1 MASLFELTDVELV
14 DGLREL
20 ETRQRVTIAAIVE
33 HLLEMDR
40 RRLHLRLGYSS
51 LYEYC
56 QVALELSEDEA
67 YRRVAATRMVA
78 EFPEALGLL
87 SKGRLTLTTLTMLKP
102 HVTTDNAPEMFE
114 MAAGLTKRELE
125 KQLASLRPDSA
136 RNDVFARGRLRAT
149 GPEQWRLE
157 TTVGESTRSLLERAL
172 DLTSHTN
179 PTRAFEP
186 VLEQALRLLVE
197 KLERE
202 KRGKLAPARKAARSV
217 DVEDTA
223 DVVAADGAAEVA
235 AETVEVVAAAAKKVE
250 VALSLPEP
258 IDLTAPTQW
267 MGRTAAASSAPARK
281 ARPAIPR
288 PVRRAVFE
296 RDGERCA
303 FVGRDGRQCECRR
316 HLELDHFIPWEL
328 LREHTVGGLRVM
340 CRAHN
345 QLLAEDWFG
354 RLRAG

>member
-67 YRRVAATRMVA
+67 YRRVTATRMVA
-78 EFPEALGLL
+78 EFPNALGLL
-87 SKGRLTLTTLTMLKP
+87 STGQLTLTTLTMLKP
-102 HVTTDNAPEMFE
+102 HVTTDNAPDMFE

-125 KQLASLRPDSA
+125 KQLAILRPDSA
-136 RNDVFARGRLRAT
+136 RDEVFARGRLRAT

-157 TTVGESTRSLLERAL
+157 MNVGESTRSLLERAL

-179 PTRAFEP
+179 PARAFEP

-202 KRGKLAPARKAARSV
+202 KRGKLAPARKMARSV
-217 DVEDTA
+217 AEEDA
-223 DVVAADGAAEVA
+223 VD
-235 AETVEVVAAAAKKVE
+235 VVAAAAAQKVE

-354 RLRAG
+354 RLRTG